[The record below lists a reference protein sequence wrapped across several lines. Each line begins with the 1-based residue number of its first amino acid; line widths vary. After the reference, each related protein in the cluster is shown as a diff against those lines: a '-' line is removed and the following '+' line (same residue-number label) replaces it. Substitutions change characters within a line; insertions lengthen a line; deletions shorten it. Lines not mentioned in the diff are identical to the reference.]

1 MDYTPEQLE
10 DKFNLLPENVRK
22 TLTSVH
28 VEEHILSIG
37 RSHKLHVDILDE
49 LADETGLV
57 MLGLTHPRN
66 YVEHLSE
73 RLGISNDE
81 AVSLARDVNAQI
93 FSPIR
98 ESLKKVHGLRGG
110 GEERG
115 PVTGEIGGA
124 IPTGRVGDGDIAAL
138 EARRERLIRGERAPT
153 APTAIHEEKLA
164 GPVRRPPERI
174 DLNAAHDPYRERI
187 EDADVRAQRG

>member
-10 DKFNLLPENVRK
+10 EKFDMLPENVRK
-22 TLTSVH
+22 TLNSVD
-28 VEEHILSIG
+28 VEKHILSIG

-66 YVEHLSE
+66 YVEHLRE

-98 ESLKKVHGLRGG
+98 EALKKVHGLAGDATR
-110 GEERG
+110 ERE
-115 PVTGEIGGA
+115 TGEIGGA
-124 IPTGRVGDGDIAAL
+124 ISASHIGDGDIAAL
-138 EARRERLIRGERAPT
+138 EARRERLIFSQRADT
-153 APTAIHEEKLA
+153 GASAATIHEDKLM
-164 GPVRRPPERI
+164 GPVRQPPERI
-174 DLNAAHDPYRERI
+174 DLNAPHDPYREQIDPGDTQLR
-187 EDADVRAQRG
+187 R